1 MSFNFDVSFFFIE
14 VVFTTENTIQVTV
27 QTDVVNP
34 ERKTTNT
41 TNTFHFTF
49 VVDSKTPIPQ
59 VTFSKYEDAMQY
71 LSGKRRYE
79 LGKKLE
85 AKESKKMFNNGQN
98 HFISEHKF

>member
-1 MSFNFDVSFFFIE
+1 VS
-14 VVFTTENTIQVTV
+14 V

-71 LSGKRRYE
+71 LSAKRRYE
-79 LGKKLE
+79 LGQKLTSYQIQ
-85 AKESKKMFNNGQN
+85 KSNV
-98 HFISEHKF
+98 